1 MKEKRRGRY
10 GADDDWL
17 REMIGWW
24 KDHSKSHLR
33 VGGEP
38 AELGIQPVGGGAGG
52 GAEGRT
58 RWRRVWP
65 ARERNAGCG
74 RRCSPEG
81 IWPGSL
87 VGSFRLWGCV
97 QRPRSRHPQTGL
109 GAPTPILNRRVWVA
123 PLTVSKYFSG
133 ESWPGLKPSPPLP
146 AGGAGTLRDFRQ
158 GSG

>member
-58 RWRRVWP
+58 RWRLVWP

-74 RRCSPEG
+74 RRSSPEG

-109 GAPTPILNRRVWVA
+109 GGPHPDT
-123 PLTVSKYFSG
+123 
-133 ESWPGLKPSPPLP
+133 ESEGL
-146 AGGAGTLRDFRQ
+146 GGAPDCFEILLGRILARVEAQPAVARRR
-158 GSG
+158 SWNAA